1 MGCCMSGSSVAATSG
16 SRHVTLGNEGVTL
29 GDGLLLGLS
38 PVPNITSKE
47 HLTAFCGRT
56 SNAELKALGE
66 QVLEITGI
74 LDRNLRDRLEG
85 IFKGGAIE

>member
-1 MGCCMSGSSVAATSG
+1 MSGSSVAATSG
-16 SRHVTLGNEGVTL
+16 SRHVTLGKKGVTTL
-29 GDGLLLGLS
+29 GGGLILGLS